1 MSTTM
6 DEIMERI
13 KERRT
18 QLGLSYQDLSDL
30 TGMSKSTLQRYETGG
45 IKNIP
50 LDKLQVLATALQVT
64 PEFIMGWDEKYRRL
78 LHSSVAA
85 GEPILMS
92 DVTDEVTSYDDDD
105 HIFIRAKGD
114 SMYPTI
120 QDGDTVVVEFT
131 YDIRR
136 QDVALVKVNGDEA
149 TIKHIQK
156 VDDGIMLIGDNA
168 RAYSPQFYSNE
179 QIEELPVEVV
189 GKVVEIRRRL
199 D

>member
-1 MSTTM
+1 ML
-6 DEIMERI
+6 ELYKNI
-13 KERRT
+13 KKRR
-18 QLGLSYQDLSDL
+18 QELGLSQAELAKMVGYTDRSTIARIEAGKIDLPQ
-30 TGMSKSTLQRYETGG
+30 SKILA
-45 IKNIP
+45 IAKA
-50 LDKLQVLATALQVT
+50 LDVAPGEL
-64 PEFIMGWDEKYRRL
+64 MGWDEEIVATKPI
-78 LHSSVAA
+78 HSSVAA